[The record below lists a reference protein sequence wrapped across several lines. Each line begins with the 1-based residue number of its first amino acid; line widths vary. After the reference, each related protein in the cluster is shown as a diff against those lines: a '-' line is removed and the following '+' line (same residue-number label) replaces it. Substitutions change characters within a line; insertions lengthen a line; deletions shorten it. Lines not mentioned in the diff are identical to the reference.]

1 VREETVILRAAG
13 TTPERRLT
21 LGMSPPSAMDDGW
34 WLATLWAV
42 DAGGVVDA
50 LAVAPAAGPPPE
62 PPLLVLG
69 PAFAGALSGL
79 IAQEDGRQ
87 MIRFRLPPAPNEA
100 RPWERPLLVWLAVK
114 WDPIRASVMRPNE
127 LAREV
132 LRAFARAVESAA
144 HPG

>member
-1 VREETVILRAAG
+1 
-13 TTPERRLT
+13 
-21 LGMSPPSAMDDGW
+21 
-34 WLATLWAV
+34 
-42 DAGGVVDA
+42 
-50 LAVAPAAGPPPE
+50 
-62 PPLLVLG
+62 VLG